1 MRTRESE
8 EMYLETILLLKQK
21 KSNVRSVDVVE
32 ALDYAKSS
40 VSRGMNLLVKNGY
53 ITMDRASG
61 DIEFTDA
68 GKIKAQNIYDRHR
81 ILTRALMR
89 IGADPDTAE
98 ENACRIEHVIS
109 EQLFDVIKGFV
120 KES

>member
-53 ITMDRASG
+53 ITMDRVSG

-109 EQLFDVIKGFV
+109 EQLFDVIQDFV

>member
-53 ITMDRASG
+53 ITMDRVSG

-68 GKIKAQNIYDRHR
+68 GKVKAQNIYDRHR

>member
-53 ITMDRASG
+53 ITMDRVSG
-61 DIEFTDA
+61 EIDFTDA
-68 GKIKAQNIYDRHR
+68 GKIKAQNIYDCHR

-109 EQLFDVIKGFV
+109 EQLFDVIKDFV

>member
-21 KSNVRSVDVVE
+21 KANVRSVDVVE

-53 ITMDRASG
+53 ITMDRVSG

-109 EQLFDVIKGFV
+109 EQLFDVIKDFV